1 MALFQLTQGKV
12 FYLLP
17 LTICSKETLQNLWGT
32 KALVHKLEASVQ
44 HQFSSVAQSC
54 PILRD
59 SIDCS
64 TPCFLSITNSWSLL
78 KLISLKKVSKIKLKP
93 KREHTDTL
101 LLTFH
106 TKHTSSRFLSQL
118 DNIYVYKNPAR
129 SVMQISVKVSVKHQL
144 SQAFV
149 FCSNNKG
156 PPALSKSLSSYSV
169 VHFFH
174 YKKSPAQS
182 KPTCIC

>member
-1 MALFQLTQGKV
+1 MDIYLDFMFHVFFIVIKFLLF
-12 FYLLP
+12 
-17 LTICSKETLQNLWGT
+17 
-32 KALVHKLEASVQ
+32 
-44 HQFSSVAQSC
+44 FSSVQS
-54 PILRD
+54 LSRVQLFVF
-59 SIDCS
+59 SWTAARHAS
-64 TPCFLSITNSWSLL
+64 LSITNSWSLL
-78 KLISLKKVSKIKLKP
+78 KLISLKKAAKIKLKP
-93 KREHTDTL
+93 NKEHTDTL